1 MNTVFFFYTLAILV
15 VCIVSS
21 VLSAAAWA
29 SSRRRI
35 FVYGA
40 IAFACYAI
48 EMTEIFFNEYISQ
61 NIAFPASDYYD
72 IAMPFERTFVVTVLQ
87 ANIWLIALDILD
99 RTSKRRFFW
108 PVLAF
113 LISNIV
119 IIVAMPEGPWR
130 QWAYYTT
137 RQVFSFF
144 VYAYAAWCY
153 LRSDD
158 ERYRARLGK
167 LKAPF
172 LIMVVLTTC
181 VLLEDIYIILIAPM
195 NTHVSWLPLYLSERN
210 FSENVLLCFMAF
222 VLVHVAYNVLSIRIK
237 EAPVQEEVGDL
248 DRHIDEQMPFFRETH
263 KLSKREAEV
272 LKLVLLGKNNQEI
285 ANELYLAVGT
295 VKAHV
300 HNIMKKCGKSSREEL
315 TLFFWKS

>member
-1 MNTVFFFYTLAILV
+1 
-15 VCIVSS
+15 
-21 VLSAAAWA
+21 
-29 SSRRRI
+29 
-35 FVYGA
+35 
-40 IAFACYAI
+40 
-48 EMTEIFFNEYISQ
+48 
-61 NIAFPASDYYD
+61 
-72 IAMPFERTFVVTVLQ
+72 
-87 ANIWLIALDILD
+87 
-99 RTSKRRFFW
+99 
-108 PVLAF
+108 
-113 LISNIV
+113 
-119 IIVAMPEGPWR
+119 MPEGPWR

-285 ANELYLAVGT
+285 ANEALPRRGNREGACPQHHEEVRQ
-295 VKAHV
+295 VEPRRAHALLL
-300 HNIMKKCGKSSREEL
+300 EEL
-315 TLFFWKS
+315 DSQLPRTASASIRCLPPF